1 MDEEEQINDRLESM
15 VPTNCVAAGVTCNEA
30 STDPTCNEE
39 VKNSVNQQLI
49 QRNNIVQSPYVNS
62 PFQNCQNNGS
72 DNSLVMAQTMFE
84 V

>member
-39 VKNSVNQQLI
+39 VKNFVNKQLI
-49 QRNNIVQSPYVNS
+49 QRKDIHSSDVNC
-62 PFQNCQNNGS
+62 PFQNCQNCYS
-72 DNSLVMAQTMFE
+72 DNSE
-84 V
+84 RP

>member
-39 VKNSVNQQLI
+39 VKNFVNKQLI
-49 QRNNIVQSPYVNS
+49 QRKDRHSSDVNR
-62 PFQNCQNNGS
+62 PFQNCQNCNL
-72 DNSLVMAQTMFE
+72 DNSERPKYKF
-84 V
+84 

>member
-39 VKNSVNQQLI
+39 AKNSVKNKQLI
-49 QRNNIVQSPYVNS
+49 QRKNIHS
-62 PFQNCQNNGS
+62 S
-72 DNSLVMAQTMFE
+72 D
-84 V
+84 